1 MKQPDIASTKKLD
14 VRQIKLYAL
23 IKENSLMGKKT
34 TQQEICDKLGEYG
47 YEYVERSG
55 TTDKCSQI
63 WNDIRDINM
72 SDERDKIIITDK
84 YVYWIGS
91 EEETTEY
98 LNRCWDALVPSLDRY
113 WKMIKK
119 AKRNGQYKIF
129 STRGDIIDDNSKARR
144 YVESFIDKTLDEM
157 NDEELLQQDRDVLKK
172 YCESLGG
179 YVYIKGMT
187 KEDFIKEIR
196 ECQRYKK

>member
-1 MKQPDIASTKKLD
+1 
-14 VRQIKLYAL
+14 
-23 IKENSLMGKKT
+23 
-34 TQQEICDKLGEYG
+34 
-47 YEYVERSG
+47 
-55 TTDKCSQI
+55 
-63 WNDIRDINM
+63 M

-196 ECQRYKK
+196 ECQMYKK